1 MSLYYYSLFFVFTV
15 VAVMVVLDANVG
27 DYIILLTKILK
38 VNIERFIW
46 KIRFHPR
53 NPISN
58 YLLWRRSLKM
68 AEEMQ
73 KEFSQRTENKVSTDD

>member
-38 VNIERFIW
+38 VNTERFIW